1 MADAQSPPA
10 PINSRTLCAFMA
22 QLKSG
27 AVLCLYYGTHV
38 PRFLLMNCKGWSLSL
53 SVLLGV
59 SSFSVRDVQA
69 AGQSRCSVEGV
80 MTLADGTQF
89 LDFSE
94 AQPFLLGSPNAA
106 CTAALDGLRQGLS
119 LTSDQAGLRLC
130 LVDESSSGVCVD
142 EVARLKQG
150 VDANHVLSLLAGQSA
165 ETNPMEMSAH
175 LYVRPKAGL

>member
-1 MADAQSPPA
+1 
-10 PINSRTLCAFMA
+10 
-22 QLKSG
+22 
-27 AVLCLYYGTHV
+27 
-38 PRFLLMNCKGWSLSL
+38 
-53 SVLLGV
+53 
-59 SSFSVRDVQA
+59 
-69 AGQSRCSVEGV
+69 
-80 MTLADGTQF
+80 MTLADGSQF

-94 AQPFLLGSPNAA
+94 AQRFLIGSPNAA
-106 CTAALDGLRQGLS
+106 CLAALDGLQQGLS

-150 VDANHVLSLLAGQSA
+150 VDANHILSLVAGQSA